1 MSPTKSRPDEPDQPT
16 ANSAYDLKFV
26 PVDEEC
32 SDGGWYRELPNARI
46 EVMSHAR
53 LERVSIGD
61 SSPDEKAR
69 QVVCEIAHKPKG

>member
-1 MSPTKSRPDEPDQPT
+1 MPPTKPRADEPDQPT
-16 ANSAYDLKFV
+16 PSSAYDLKFV
-26 PVDEEC
+26 PVDEEY
-32 SDGGWYRELPNARI
+32 SDGGWYRELPDARI

-69 QVVCEIAHKPKG
+69 QIVCERASKPKA